1 MVFEKLSSILASRLG
16 IDEAAIAPESTFEE
30 LGVDSLDVME
40 ILMLIEDEFGK
51 EIELEGEKL
60 VSMKDLVK
68 LVETKLGE

>member
-1 MVFEKLSSILASRLG
+1 MVFEKLTSILAGRLG
-16 IDEAAIAPESTFEE
+16 IDEATITPESTFEE

-60 VSMKDLVK
+60 VSMADLTK
-68 LVETKLGE
+68 LVESKLGE